1 MVSEAILERP
11 ALFQDNKHPDTGEPL
26 RAVRAVAVCVC
37 VYVWLCGCG
46 CVAVAVCVCVHARVL
61 QCAQS
66 LSQHA
71 DAGGSSGRDGGH
83 MRDARSRGRLQSIAS
98 PLLLPAASSV
108 PGACILDGHWL
119 QHLLTTVVRAV
130 ITRPQAFPSFRAQ
143 FNAVKWG
150 DAAGLRDV
158 LVQFQRALL
167 EHEQETG
174 QVGGVLPV
182 CLCACLGWLC
192 VFTQLPRVP
201 YGCTAHAVRYRANT
215 ASNGDDSEGHCGRHV
230 TRAGTRQPVCRPGVL
245 HAPSH
250 THDG

>member
-1 MVSEAILERP
+1 MPGAWPHSLNSPQPPPPRHRRKHCSGAAYCRVP
-11 ALFQDNKHPDTGEPL
+11 ALCPAALAPL
-26 RAVRAVAVCVC
+26 LAP
-37 VYVWLCGCG
+37 
-46 CVAVAVCVCVHARVL
+46 
-61 QCAQS
+61 
-66 LSQHA
+66 
-71 DAGGSSGRDGGH
+71 
-83 MRDARSRGRLQSIAS
+83 

-108 PGACILDGHWL
+108 PGACILDGQWL

-192 VFTQLPRVP
+192 VLTQLPRVP

-230 TRAGTRQPVCRPGVL
+230 PGAGTRQPVCRPGVL